1 MTQHTS
7 ASIKSISNLIDSRYC
22 SDNLRI
28 YPYHRG
34 FQQLQKSAKQFEN
47 QQQQTVCD
55 QAGLST
61 RSYGVDITEIKTRI
75 IRQKVSNVIHLKE
88 LFPAREDLLKTGAY
102 QLSYS
107 KTQK

>member
-7 ASIKSISNLIDSRYC
+7 ASIKSISNLIDSANC
-22 SDNLRI
+22 SDNLCT

-34 FQQLQKSAKQFEN
+34 FQQLQKSAKRFEN
-47 QQQQTVCD
+47 QQLQPACD
-55 QAGLST
+55 QRELST

-75 IRQKVSNVIHLKE
+75 IRQKVSTVIHLNELVPSKE
-88 LFPAREDLLKTGAY
+88 QLLKTGAY
-102 QLSYS
+102 QLSHT